1 MCVCVCVCARA
12 RVCVCV
18 CVCVYNGVCV
28 VVVDRFYI
36 ALFSALEQTH
46 CARMSFCMSEQ
57 VFIVRFVIFT
67 DVVDLQRWHGWCHM
81 KLLPSRA
88 RARARVCVC
97 VCVCVSAC
105 VCVCVCVCECLL
117 RRVCV
122 CVCVCV

>member
-1 MCVCVCVCARA
+1 MNLAYVQDVGTRLSRTEYICWSIGVCEGAWVRACVR
-12 RVCVCV
+12 
-18 CVCVYNGVCV
+18 VCV

-97 VCVCVSAC
+97 VYVCV
-105 VCVCVCVCECLL
+105 
-117 RRVCV
+117 
-122 CVCVCV
+122 